1 MWMNILKDDYYE
13 KRVAETIESALKRIL
28 GARVFTTLKP
38 DPKNKGEYL
47 LDIVSVGKD
56 IETQINE
63 NVILKRYVR
72 VEATYYFKETKFE
85 NFKFWLFVSRWSKSK
100 IGWSS
105 RYIWRKDYNL
115 TGYNYDLN
123 DLVEMSK
130 GLVDVAEQK
139 IKSDKVED
147 YGSVEL
153 REAITRVFWKGYTDV

>member
-1 MWMNILKDDYYE
+1 MNILKDDYYE
-13 KRVAETIESALKRIL
+13 KRVAETIESALKEIF

-72 VEATYYFKETKFE
+72 ISATYNFEKSKFE
-85 NFKFWLFVSRWSKSK
+85 KLRFWVFVSRWYNSGR
-100 IGWSS
+100 GWDD
-105 RYIWRKDYNL
+105 RDLWNEEYDL
-115 TGYNYDLN
+115 QPQEHNYDLN

-130 GLVDVAEQK
+130 GLVNIAEQK
-139 IKSDKVED
+139 IRFQPPDDSGE
-147 YGSVEL
+147 YNA
-153 REAITRVFWKGYTDV
+153 AIARVFWKGYTKV